1 MRPLMELIGDA
12 AGAEPV
18 RHPLHLR
25 LLGHVGLVPPPL
37 VRRDVL
43 RRHVALVLGQAAI
56 PTLEGVLELL
66 ERGDEGCVL
75 GS

>member
-1 MRPLMELIGDA
+1 MCISCALLQPRELSL
-12 AGAEPV
+12 E
-18 RHPLHLR
+18 L
-25 LLGHVGLVPPPL
+25 PPPL

-66 ERGDEGCVL
+66 ERGNEGRVL
-75 GS
+75 LLSRR